1 MKRNSTLENLYQNS
15 QIEKKKSEKELE
27 DNNSVKES
35 VIQMLVAYSRSVRN
49 IKTSSIGDVLI
60 VNN

>member
-1 MKRNSTLENLYQNS
+1 MKGNSTLSDLFQNS
-15 QIEKKKSEKELE
+15 QIKKKNSEKRLVVREG
-27 DNNSVKES
+27 SIK
-35 VIQMLVAYSRSVRN
+35 MLLNYSKSLKN

>member
-27 DNNSVKES
+27 ENNSVKES
-35 VIQMLVAYSRSVRN
+35 AIQMLIAYSKSVRN
-49 IKTSSIGDVLI
+49 IKTRSIGDVLI

>member
-27 DNNSVKES
+27 RNNTVKES
-35 VIQMLVAYSRSVRN
+35 AIQMLIAYSKSVRN
-49 IKTSSIGDVLI
+49 IKTRSIGDVLI

>member
-1 MKRNSTLENLYQNS
+1 MKGNSTLSDLFQNS
-15 QIEKKKSEKELE
+15 QIKKKNSEKRLVVREV
-27 DNNSVKES
+27 SIK
-35 VIQMLVAYSRSVRN
+35 MLLNYSKSLKN

>member
-27 DNNSVKES
+27 EKNSVKES
-35 VIQMLVAYSRSVRN
+35 VIQMLVGYSRSVRN

>member
-1 MKRNSTLENLYQNS
+1 MKGNSTLSDLFQNS
-15 QIEKKKSEKELE
+15 QIKKKNSEKKLVVREGSIKMLLNYSKSLK
-27 DNNSVKES
+27 
-35 VIQMLVAYSRSVRN
+35 N

>member
-27 DNNSVKES
+27 ENNSVKES
-35 VIQMLVAYSRSVRN
+35 AIQMLVAYSRCVRN

>member
-27 DNNSVKES
+27 GNNTVKES
-35 VIQMLVAYSRSVRN
+35 VIQMLIAYSKSVRN
-49 IKTSSIGDVLI
+49 IKTRSIGDVLI

>member
-1 MKRNSTLENLYQNS
+1 MKGNSTLSDLFQNS
-15 QIEKKKSEKELE
+15 QIKKKNSEKRLAVREG
-27 DNNSVKES
+27 SIK
-35 VIQMLVAYSRSVRN
+35 MLLNYSKSLKN

>member
-27 DNNSVKES
+27 ENNSVKES
-35 VIQMLVAYSRSVRN
+35 AIQMLVAYSRSVRN
-49 IKTSSIGDVLI
+49 IKTISIGDVLI

>member
-1 MKRNSTLENLYQNS
+1 MKGNSTLSDLFQNS
-15 QIEKKKSEKELE
+15 QIKKKNSEKKLVVREGSIKMLLNYSKSLK
-27 DNNSVKES
+27 K
-35 VIQMLVAYSRSVRN
+35 